1 MEDYKYFGLRRSD
14 NYLKYITIDELNHF
28 EYHDAEIKKIDFS
41 NGNMIWHLSAVNAT
55 KENSQNSFDKDMCIK
70 DAEIVFEHFN
80 LVKIVFNAYKVYDS
94 NNVLIESVEAKIAN
108 PDEYN
113 AILNNTLLSYC
124 YISSMEELPMNEDKE
139 YQICFDIDGGAGGYY
154 LTLSYSKSIAQW
166 DEYSGKAWYEDEKW
180 KKK

>member
-1 MEDYKYFGLRRSD
+1 
-14 NYLKYITIDELNHF
+14 
-28 EYHDAEIKKIDFS
+28 
-41 NGNMIWHLSAVNAT
+41 
-55 KENSQNSFDKDMCIK
+55 
-70 DAEIVFEHFN
+70 
-80 LVKIVFNAYKVYDS
+80 
-94 NNVLIESVEAKIAN
+94 
-108 PDEYN
+108 
-113 AILNNTLLSYC
+113 LLSYC